1 MTQYTNSIGQ
11 YGTPEYNQLLAD
23 LRAAIKRLEIAE
35 AEEALYPYF
44 LPGHVVLT
52 QSRALVDI
60 KTCAVAL
67 ADYYARLG
75 NADDIPF

>member
-11 YGTPEYNQLLAD
+11 YGTPEYNQLLAN

-35 AEEALYPYF
+35 AEEALYLYS

-52 QSRALVDI
+52 QSHALVDI
-60 KTCAVAL
+60 KICAAAL
-67 ADYYARLG
+67 VDYYARLG